1 MNVITKKVWSEI
13 NIVIYSFFRVGDSL
27 IRWDWLAMIIS
38 GSSHMVSINSG
49 VDRESEKYV
58 VERFKLLSLN
68 WLSRGR
74 LTRVIIRL
82 WVVVLIQI
90 MLFFDN
96 HVRGMSITVGIII
109 FSIVRGLGFVRGRRH
124 MCLKPLLVGIG
135 LGLLRRLRRLA

>member
-1 MNVITKKVWSEI
+1 
-13 NIVIYSFFRVGDSL
+13 
-27 IRWDWLAMIIS
+27 
-38 GSSHMVSINSG
+38 MVSINSG

-90 MLFFDN
+90 MLFFDS

-109 FSIVRGLGFVRGRRH
+109 FSIVRGLGFVRGRCH